1 MSAKDPRPIVIVEL
15 DSVVELLDETTPV
28 EEKLEVALSEL
39 KLRLLVDKFVESSSL
54 VFLLEGVSKT
64 SW

>member
-54 VFLLEGVSKT
+54 VFLLEGVVKT

>member
-15 DSVVELLDETTPV
+15 DSVVELLDETTRV
-28 EEKLEVALSEL
+28 EEKLEVVLSEL

>member
-15 DSVVELLDETTPV
+15 DSVVELLDETTRV
-28 EEKLEVALSEL
+28 EEKLEVVLSEL

-54 VFLLEGVSKT
+54 VFLLEGVVKT

>member
-15 DSVVELLDETTPV
+15 DSVVELLDETTRV